1 MAGGTTD
8 WGPGRLQCRLCGKW
22 FRPAGLSGH
31 LRFYHGKWREQL
43 EADVLHLAGL
53 IPYSEMPYDV
63 PMLINAF
70 PELDEN
76 DLLQVKQRLQAL
88 RALQDIGR

>member
-1 MAGGTTD
+1 MD
-8 WGPGRLQCRLCGKW
+8 WGPGRLQCQLCGKW

-43 EADVLHLAGL
+43 ENDVLNLAGL
-53 IPYSEMPYDV
+53 LSYTEIPDDV
-63 PMLINAF
+63 PMLINAL

-76 DLLQVKQRLQAL
+76 DLLQLKQRLQTL
-88 RALQDIGR
+88 RALQDLGR